1 MFTTHLTDVEIQE
14 LTQAAIDGDVFQF
27 DRRLWF
33 TSVRRAFVLML
44 QIANSPLAQ
53 FQLDLAKLN
62 TVERLEDGSVPLH
75 QFLTNIERLLRT
87 VGVKEAA
94 IFARLANKV
103 GNAAQGVTP
112 VANVASL
119 PEVVKQEAIV
129 HEDDSVPFGF
139 LAAALKVGRSV
150 GRIVVPR
157 FENGQQRM
165 LAGGRP
171 WLMNGTG
178 WLIGGDLLVTNHH
191 VINARN
197 AGEAAASDADLVRQA
212 AGATVNFDFDA
223 DDSAP
228 VNVTVSKVELSDP
241 VLDYAVLRLSEKPAD
256 RGPLR
261 LSPQLLTMTASTF
274 VPVNIIQH
282 PRGLPKRIAFRNNLL
297 SGADGD
303 TIRYFTDTDFGS
315 SGSPVCDDSW
325 RVVALHRGAQQVQNV
340 NFQGKDTA
348 FVNFGTQVPRMLA
361 DVKQRAAT
369 VHGEI
374 LASQ

>member
-1 MFTTHLTDVEIQE
+1 MFTTHLTDAEIQE

-27 DRRLWF
+27 PRTLWF
-33 TSVRRAFVLML
+33 EHVRRAFVLML
-44 QIANSPLAQ
+44 QLAPAPLAQ

-62 TVERLEDGSVPLH
+62 SVERLEDGSVPLH

-87 VGVKEAA
+87 IGVKEAA
-94 IFARLANKV
+94 IFGRLANKV

-112 VANVASL
+112 VANVAAL
-119 PEVVKQEAIV
+119 PEIQEAIV

-157 FENGQQRM
+157 FDNGQQRM
-165 LAGGRP
+165 LANNRP

-178 WLIGGDLLVTNHH
+178 WLIGDDLLVTNHH
-191 VINARN
+191 VVNARN
-197 AGEAAASDADLVRQA
+197 AGEAAASNADLLRQA
-212 AGATVNFDFDA
+212 SAATVNFDFDA

-228 VNVTVSKVELSDP
+228 VNITVSKLELSDP
-241 VLDYAVLRLSEKPAD
+241 ALDYAVLRLSQPPAD

-315 SGSPVCDDSW
+315 SGSPVCDDTW
-325 RVVALHRGAQQVQNV
+325 RVVALHRGAQPVQNV
-340 NFQGKDTA
+340 NFQGRDTA

-361 DVKQRAAT
+361 DVKQRAAAM
-369 VHGEI
+369 HAEI

>member
-228 VNVTVSKVELSDP
+228 VNITVSKVELSDP
-241 VLDYAVLRLSEKPAD
+241 ALDYAVLRLSQTPAE

-297 SGADGD
+297 SGADND

-315 SGSPVCDDSW
+315 SGSPVCDDTW

-348 FVNFGTQVPRMLA
+348 FVNFGTQVPRMLD

-369 VHGEI
+369 VHAEI